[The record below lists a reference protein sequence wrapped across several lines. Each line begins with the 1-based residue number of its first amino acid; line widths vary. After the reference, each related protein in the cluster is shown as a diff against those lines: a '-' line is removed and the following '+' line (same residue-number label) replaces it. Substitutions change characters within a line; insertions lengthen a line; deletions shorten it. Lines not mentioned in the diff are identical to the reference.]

1 MSQAFVTIVAP
12 LDPAKLATAQAAID
26 LLGNPIAPELAA
38 ALGKTDADGRGTHFL
53 SLHALPS
60 FTAGRAHLVLEFS
73 ADGSEAQAIDRVATA
88 IGGMLGP
95 IFALARD
102 WGDGNVA
109 AYLKAHS
116 ITCGFGWRTAPG
128 LNHGGSPGMSVGRII
143 AEAALADRCAGVLNA
158 QGAGLSALARLE
170 AVRAALGDEGRA
182 LPPGD
187 AAPAFAKQGLASI
200 IPTAALA
207 FIRTYLWPV
216 GLVLL
221 AWIAASALR
230 RARHA
235 PDWRHALRPALHGAW
250 HGLWSG
256 ALVLGIVTALLLGL
270 TYWLLRR
277 AETRDWVSERNP
289 DRATLREIVA
299 RENHFAH
306 NHMVS
311 LTERKPGWVRAFTAR
326 LAFWAIATLSPKLYR
341 PGYLGPIGTIHF
353 ARWVT
358 VPGTRDFIFFSNYG
372 GSWEAYL
379 EDFITLAHIGLTGVW
394 SNTVGFPKSANL
406 FQQGATDGERF
417 KRYARQSMVPTRCWY
432 SAYPSLTTD
441 MIRANAAVRRG
452 LTGAMTEDEANSW
465 LCHFGSAIRPQDT
478 LVTPQ
483 IQSLLFGG
491 LGFLEHAAFS
501 LWRLPQ
507 DRALARAWLR
517 DLQPLIGWGDGRRV
531 RDDDRLRA
539 VVQLGLSA
547 PGLAT
552 LGLPPDAL
560 DSFPPAFVEG
570 MAARARILGDSGET
584 APDRWWWGAEP
595 DHVALIVYGQDAPTL
610 AAIEAEL
617 LTAALHRGVLQ
628 SHRVEMARFDRANNY
643 EPFGFADG
651 GSQPVIR
658 GTYKGLRSGD
668 PLHLVEP
675 GEFILGYPDN
685 RGNLPPG
692 PVMDPMDDPENRL
705 PHLDPDTSFA
715 AAGVNQQRAI
725 GRDGSFLVVRQ
736 LEQDVAAF
744 NSYCAE
750 TATEIAPRLGAPY
763 WVTPDFIAAKLVGRW
778 RNGAALVRAP
788 YSASAKQAIIDANDF
803 WLGAEDPE
811 GLRCPFGAHI
821 RRANPRD
828 SLDPG
833 SADQVAISNRHRIM
847 RIGRHYAPDPGA
859 NLGLLFMCLNGDL
872 ERQFE
877 FIQQTWINGNIVSL
891 SCPIS
896 LKGEGDPLLGP
907 GGGSGFT
914 IPTRDGLVRLKPPP
928 RFVTMRGGGYYFLPG
943 RALLG
948 WLAAA

>member
-1 MSQAFVTIVAP
+1 MSHALVTIVAP
-12 LDPAKLATAQAAID
+12 LDPAKLVTAQAAID
-26 LLGNPIAPELAA
+26 LLGNPIAPGLAA
-38 ALGKTDADGRGTHFL
+38 LLGKTDADGGGTHFM

-60 FTAGRAHLVLEFS
+60 FTPGRAHLVLEFS
-73 ADGSEAQAIDRVATA
+73 ADGTADVAIDRLAAA

-95 IFALARD
+95 VFALARD

-109 AYLKAHS
+109 AYLKAHK
-116 ITCGFGWRTAPG
+116 IECGFGWSTAPG
-128 LNHGGSPGMSVGRII
+128 IGHAGNPGMSVGRIT
-143 AEAALADRCAGVLNA
+143 AEAALADRVAAMLNA
-158 QGAGLSALARLE
+158 QPAGMSALARLQ
-170 AVRAALGDEGRA
+170 AARAELGDDARTM
-182 LPPGD
+182 PPGD
-187 AAPAFAKQGLASI
+187 ASAPFQKAGLVSVIAS
-200 IPTAALA
+200 AALS
-207 FIRTYLWPV
+207 FVRTYLGPA
-216 GLVLL
+216 GALL
-221 AWIAASALR
+221 LLWMAVQALR
-230 RARHA
+230 RAWGA
-235 PDWRHALRPALHGAW
+235 PDLPQALRRAAHGAW
-250 HGLWSG
+250 FGLWSG
-256 ALVLGIVTALLLGL
+256 AAILAVAIALLLGL
-270 TYWLLRR
+270 VYWLLRR
-277 AETRDWVSERNP
+277 AEARDWISERAP
-289 DRATLREIVA
+289 DRAILREIVA

-311 LTERKPGWVRAFTAR
+311 LTERKAGLVRAFTAR
-326 LAFWAIATLSPKLYR
+326 LAFWAIATLSPLLYR
-341 PGYLGPIGTIHF
+341 PGFLGPIGTIHF

-432 SAYPSLTTD
+432 TAYPTLTTD

-452 LTGAMTEDEANSW
+452 LTGAMTEDEASSW
-465 LCHFGSAIRPQDT
+465 LCHFGSAIRPQDV
-478 LVTPQ
+478 LVAPQ

-491 LGFLEHAAFS
+491 LGFLPHGALS
-501 LWRLPQ
+501 LWALPR
-507 DRALARAWLR
+507 DRAAARAWLG
-517 DLQPLIGWGDGRRV
+517 DLMPLIGWGDGRRV
-531 RDDDRLRA
+531 RDNDQLRA
-539 VVQLGLSA
+539 VVQIGLTA
-547 PGLAT
+547 PGLAA

-560 DSFPPAFVEG
+560 ESFPPAFLEG

-584 APDRWWWGAEP
+584 APEHWWWGEKP
-595 DHVALIVYGQDAPTL
+595 DHVALVVYAQDAPTL
-610 AAIEAEL
+610 IAIEAEL
-617 LTAALHRGVLQ
+617 LAAALHRGVTQ
-628 SHRVEMARFDRANNY
+628 RHRVAMEPFDRAHNY

-685 RGNLPPG
+685 RGNIPPA
-692 PVMDPMDDPENRL
+692 PVMDALDDPENRL
-705 PHLDPDTSFA
+705 PLTDPDTSFA
-715 AAGVNQQRAI
+715 VAGVNQPRAI
-725 GRDGSFLVVRQ
+725 GRDGSFLVIRQ

-744 NSYCAE
+744 DAYCAE

-763 WVTPDFIAAKLVGRW
+763 WVTPDFVAAKMVGRW

-803 WLGAEDPE
+803 WLGTEDSE

-847 RIGRHYAPDPGA
+847 RVGRKYAADPGA
-859 NLGLLFMCLNGDL
+859 KPGLLFMCLNGDL

-948 WLAAA
+948 WLATG